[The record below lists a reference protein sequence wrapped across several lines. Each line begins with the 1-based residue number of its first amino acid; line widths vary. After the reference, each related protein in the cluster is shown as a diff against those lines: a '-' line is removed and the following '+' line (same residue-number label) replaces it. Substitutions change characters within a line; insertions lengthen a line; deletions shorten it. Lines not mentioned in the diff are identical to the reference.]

1 MSLFK
6 NKNKNID
13 IICQHHIDQEAT
25 LRNHFEKLTLLS
37 IFLKLML
44 CPHPFYLSRFKYNLH
59 IPLVFILL
67 LLYLCLKP
75 KVRKR
80 NIGLILMGSRVLSIQ
95 HKIEGCKRN

>member
-37 IFLKLML
+37 TFLKLML

-75 KVRKR
+75 KVKETEYWLDFNGFSSTKYSTQNR
-80 NIGLILMGSRVLSIQ
+80 RV
-95 HKIEGCKRN
+95 

>member
-6 NKNKNID
+6 KKKD

-37 IFLKLML
+37 TFLKLML

-59 IPLVFILL
+59 
-67 LLYLCLKP
+67 
-75 KVRKR
+75 
-80 NIGLILMGSRVLSIQ
+80 SI
-95 HKIEGCKRN
+95 HIIIIIIMFET